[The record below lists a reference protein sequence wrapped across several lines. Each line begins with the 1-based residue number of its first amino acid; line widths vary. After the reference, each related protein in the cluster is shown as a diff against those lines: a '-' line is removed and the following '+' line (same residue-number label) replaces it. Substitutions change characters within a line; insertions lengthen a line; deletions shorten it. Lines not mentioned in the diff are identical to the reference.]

1 MRIDF
6 GFLQRSP
13 FPLAQGGLVH
23 HKVSAYILTMS
34 FKIFVI
40 LGALLLIVGF
50 IVGCDLFKPVS
61 LEIAYINAPTQ
72 VSVGQQFVLEVG
84 IRYSTVASAEVLIQ
98 VYEHAGPL
106 LAQEARLFQGAGVA
120 VLQFYLTAPSTVR
133 YWQLNVHLFR
143 RDVNSQNWIQLEIK
157 SVVINVQSVVQPSQ
171 FYYLFPPVVH
181 LTPGERS
188 VHPIKIIDDSGREI
202 RPSNVVFH
210 VYSDLVSISS
220 DGYITALRQERVREH
235 GASITATIE
244 GQLAANSVT
253 VRVLSTRY
261 DFAFGWITTEH
272 TALYYP
278 VRVKGEN
285 IESYV
290 MKFEIPRINELAYT
304 IQHSIIRTIPY
315 DGARQIFAIEFG
327 EGDENS
333 PCGLAGNPIRLGWN
347 ITGGEW
353 SNCFLVP
360 FLPPRSP
367 QWTVFYHELGH
378 NFTLENST
386 FSDMFDYILQ
396 EYGEGLA
403 TALGLMTIET
413 ILREGRINNDTRAS
427 LELLYNRDVQNF
439 LTKYERWVKS
449 HIPFSNLS
457 QLERNDIVDGIFFY
471 WASKVNDFGV
481 RFFKVFWP
489 QYNLTVHSIIRK
501 LGNDVDRHTLF
512 AALVSAAAR
521 QDLLTVFRDS
531 YGFPVNTNLFYEAY
545 NTFLNLME

>member
-1 MRIDF
+1 MLRKMRVKLF
-6 GFLQRSP
+6 ATLGVSFLI
-13 FPLAQGGLVH
+13 A
-23 HKVSAYILTMS
+23 S
-34 FKIFVI
+34 F
-40 LGALLLIVGF
+40 F
-50 IVGCDLFKPVS
+50 IVGCNLFKLVS
-61 LEIAYINAPTQ
+61 LKISYINAPAQ
-72 VSVGQQFVLEVG
+72 VLVNQQFVLEVG
-84 IRYSTVASAEVLIQ
+84 ISYSAVAPVESLVQ

-106 LAQEARLFQGAGVA
+106 LAQEAKLFQGSGTTVF
-120 VLQFYLTAPSTVR
+120 QFYLTAPSAER

-157 SVVINVQSVVQPSQ
+157 SVVINVQSVVQPSR

-188 VHPIKIIDDSGREI
+188 AHPIKIIDDFGREI

-244 GQLAANSVT
+244 GQPAANSVT
-253 VRVLSTRY
+253 VRVLTTRY

-304 IQHSIIRTIPY
+304 VQHSIIRTIPY
-315 DGARQIFAIEFG
+315 DSARQIFAIEFG

-386 FSDMFDYILQ
+386 FSGMFDYILQ

-413 ILREGRINNDTRAS
+413 ILREGRVNNDTRAS

-439 LTKYERWVKS
+439 LTKYEQWVKS
-449 HIPFSNLS
+449 RVPFTNLP
-457 QLERNDIVDGIFFY
+457 QWERNDIVDGIFFY
-471 WASKVNDFGV
+471 WASKTNDFGT

-489 QYNLTVHSIIRK
+489 QHNLTISPIIRK
-501 LGNDVDRHTLF
+501 LRNDEDRHTLF
-512 AALVSAAAR
+512 AALVSAAVR
-521 QDLLTVFRDS
+521 QDLLVVFRET
-531 YGFPVNTNLFYEAY
+531 YGFPINTDLFYEAY
-545 NTFLNLME
+545 DTFLNLM